1 MAVLFLPATVAAQ
14 SVTDGVL
21 AIVRSDYETAVRILA
36 PYADNASDPDP
47 LAAFFLGTLYHSGRG
62 VRVDYE
68 RACGLYQTAGR
79 TDGSPVASQAEA
91 LLLDLTRSGASAL
104 FWELCEQSRREH
116 RSTAPA
122 RTGAGASSPDTRT
135 TTEAGIAAF
144 VRQDYGVAAQML
156 APAAE
161 DGPPSDGAASF
172 FMGLMYENGLGVA
185 QDDFRACAMY
195 TRGLRGSPV
204 GDWQGGVLHAS
215 YMTRMSQ
222 PQFEECMLVGGT
234 LGLHHGFEKV
244 TITLE
249 PGYWVSID
257 LLGATVSNHGNE
269 KRIDQSWA
277 GPGAVFLPVRYTQ
290 LLSGPLRNERR
301 NCIEIAEWLPASE
314 PGKWML
320 LWRLYEVRGLDMV
333 EVAIE
338 ELIYRPSRPDLAT
351 RGTLDDFVRVQV
363 NDAGD
368 PGWVLTN
375 R

>member
-1 MAVLFLPATVAAQ
+1 
-14 SVTDGVL
+14 
-21 AIVRSDYETAVRILA
+21 
-36 PYADNASDPDP
+36 
-47 LAAFFLGTLYHSGRG
+47 
-62 VRVDYE
+62 
-68 RACGLYQTAGR
+68 
-79 TDGSPVASQAEA
+79 
-91 LLLDLTRSGASAL
+91 
-104 FWELCEQSRREH
+104 
-116 RSTAPA
+116 
-122 RTGAGASSPDTRT
+122 
-135 TTEAGIAAF
+135 
-144 VRQDYGVAAQML
+144 
-156 APAAE
+156 
-161 DGPPSDGAASF
+161 
-172 FMGLMYENGLGVA
+172 
-185 QDDFRACAMY
+185 MY

-204 GDWQGGVLHAS
+204 GDWQAGVLHAS

-234 LGLHHGFEKV
+234 LGLHHGFEKA

-320 LWRLYEVRGLDMV
+320 LWRLYEVRGVDLV
-333 EVAIE
+333 EVATE
-338 ELIYRPSRPDLAT
+338 ELVKRQSRPDLAT
-351 RGTLDDFVRVQV
+351 RGTLDDFVRLQV

>member
-1 MAVLFLPATVAAQ
+1 MRAIRTAVLAVLFLPATVAAQ

-21 AIVRSDYETAVRILA
+21 AIVRSDYETAVRVLT

-47 LAAFFLGTLYHSGRG
+47 LAAFFLATLYHSGRG
-62 VRVDYE
+62 VKVDDV
-68 RACGLYQTAGR
+68 RACSLYQTAGR

-116 RSTAPA
+116 RSTAAA
-122 RTGAGASSPDTRT
+122 RTGTGAPPQDTRT

-144 VRQDYGVAAQML
+144 VRKDYGVAAQTL

-161 DGPPSDGAASF
+161 DWPLDDGAASF

-204 GDWQGGVLHAS
+204 GDWQAGVLHAS

-234 LGLHHGFEKV
+234 LGLHHGFEKA

-269 KRIDQSWA
+269 KRIDSVMGRPRCGVPSRAVHAVVERPAQEPASQLHRNRGVASGVRAREVDASVAALRSAWT
-277 GPGAVFLPVRYTQ
+277 GPGGGRH
-290 LLSGPLRNERR
+290 
-301 NCIEIAEWLPASE
+301 
-314 PGKWML
+314 
-320 LWRLYEVRGLDMV
+320 
-333 EVAIE
+333 
-338 ELIYRPSRPDLAT
+338 
-351 RGTLDDFVRVQV
+351 RGTGLSTI
-363 NDAGD
+363 A
-368 PGWVLTN
+368 P
-375 R
+375 

>member
-1 MAVLFLPATVAAQ
+1 
-14 SVTDGVL
+14 
-21 AIVRSDYETAVRILA
+21 
-36 PYADNASDPDP
+36 
-47 LAAFFLGTLYHSGRG
+47 
-62 VRVDYE
+62 
-68 RACGLYQTAGR
+68 
-79 TDGSPVASQAEA
+79 
-91 LLLDLTRSGASAL
+91 
-104 FWELCEQSRREH
+104 
-116 RSTAPA
+116 
-122 RTGAGASSPDTRT
+122 
-135 TTEAGIAAF
+135 
-144 VRQDYGVAAQML
+144 
-156 APAAE
+156 
-161 DGPPSDGAASF
+161 
-172 FMGLMYENGLGVA
+172 
-185 QDDFRACAMY
+185 
-195 TRGLRGSPV
+195 
-204 GDWQGGVLHAS
+204 
-215 YMTRMSQ
+215 MTRMSQ